1 MIPCY
6 EPNSSCLTWV
16 RGRLWKIYSVEGY
29 LAVGSQLYIFLRV
42 ISEHVRLGKGS
53 LCPLVETPY
62 GRESPP
68 NPSCTRWTSWGLRSP
83 SGCLWGQGVTALKE
97 EGLVSERCPGTGVC
111 IGELRAGTRLLSW
124 HCFLPVILG
133 TALTWQE
140 EEAGALFSSESP
152 AGWELLARPG
162 ERRPAALCRVS
173 SLARARRACTACVRA
188 SP

>member
-1 MIPCY
+1 MI
-6 EPNSSCLTWV
+6 T
-16 RGRLWKIYSVEGY
+16 
-29 LAVGSQLYIFLRV
+29 
-42 ISEHVRLGKGS
+42 LGKEQES
-53 LCPLVETPY
+53 VLENS
-62 GRESPP
+62 GRGHASFH
-68 NPSCTRWTSWGLRSP
+68 G
-83 SGCLWGQGVTALKE
+83 
-97 EGLVSERCPGTGVC
+97 
-111 IGELRAGTRLLSW
+111 